1 MILSRRVALG
11 DVELDE
17 LDESIVIRSVDPGVP
32 HESTGTEN
40 RSGGFGSRLTMQ
52 HWDSLDVSVKYAID
66 LPKQEMVRRREV
78 FDMVNAWANGMGWLT
93 TNQMEGRRVWVG
105 KVVTPGG
112 GDMWNW
118 LSEYTITFRAY
129 GVPYW
134 QQETPVSVEVAS
146 ARQTSRALKVAGSAD
161 TVLDVVFANISGMEI
176 ASATIGAG
184 DSWFLLE
191 NLHLAANETLV
202 IDHTEDGLLRIRIQS
217 ASGAWRSAMG
227 CRTEESSDDLT
238 VSPGDVTVNFAAQ
251 RAGRLTVSCCGRFA

>member
-11 DVELDE
+11 GVELDE

-118 LSEYTITFRAY
+118 LSEYTIIFRVFGDPFWRDIEPTEVTKKTVTKGNVQIQVGGTAPGVLDISFENVSGRQINDVTFTVDGKDLQLKGVNLAATETLNLTHTAEGYIRLRA
-129 GVPYW
+129 
-134 QQETPVSVEVAS
+134 VAGNS
-146 ARQTSRALKVAGSAD
+146 TRNVYSLLRGADDSYVQPNTLVTVAVDASRAG
-161 TVLDVVFANISGMEI
+161 
-176 ASATIGAG
+176 
-184 DSWFLLE
+184 
-191 NLHLAANETLV
+191 NLSVKSYARWL
-202 IDHTEDGLLRIRIQS
+202 
-217 ASGAWRSAMG
+217 
-227 CRTEESSDDLT
+227 
-238 VSPGDVTVNFAAQ
+238 
-251 RAGRLTVSCCGRFA
+251 